1 MQAFGEVYDVSGT
14 SFIKTCIEMTTSVKS
29 LKYHDRKLP
38 LIPSSFHRF
47 FARCVLGYAQHVR
60 VEVDIVRGV
69 GFKAESKATY
79 CEMMLHSCSCY
90 TICYAVTC

>member
-47 FARCVLGYAQHVR
+47 LQDVYWDMLNMYVFKWTLQESLVLKLR
-60 VEVDIVRGV
+60 VKPHIV
-69 GFKAESKATY
+69 K
-79 CEMMLHSCSCY
+79 
-90 TICYAVTC
+90 